1 MAAWILAQGL
11 SAERPL
17 VILSDNSVEHALF
30 ALAAQH
36 VGVPS
41 AAISPAYS
49 LMSKDFDKLRSMVS
63 LLEPGAIY
71 VSAMQPFAA
80 ALAAIQPLHSAT
92 IVSGNAADTGAISFR
107 TIAAT
112 LETPDVAKAFAA
124 VTPDTI
130 AKFLFT
136 SGSTGTPKAVI
147 NTQRMLTS
155 SQQAKAQTWSFLE
168 GSGDGL
174 VILDWLPWSHTFGAN
189 HNFNLV
195 LRNGGTLFVD
205 GGKPAPGLFATSL
218 ANLRSVMPTVYF
230 NVPRGFDMLIA
241 ALRSDDELR
250 RRFFSEVKFAFYA
263 GAALPQ
269 NLWDALE
276 ELSIKTVGRALPMVS
291 AWGSTETSP
300 LATDCHFQA
309 QRSGNIGVPIP
320 GTELKLVPSGDKLE
334 VRVRGPN
341 VTPGYWKAP
350 ELTAQAFDAE
360 GFYLIGDAVTFADPA
375 RPELGLFFDGRVA
388 EDFKL
393 NSGTWVS
400 VGTLRVA
407 GIAALAPLAQDI
419 VVTGH
424 GGDEVRFLVFPNIAA
439 CRAHAGLTDSA
450 DVKDVIGHDKVRHS
464 IAQGLAKLKAQ
475 SGNSSGHATR
485 ALLLAEP
492 ASVDGGEITDKGYI
506 NQRAVLTRRAQAVA
520 TLDDDGFRRM
530 DRLRRVRR
538 GTSDLARHA
547 GTSPAMT
554 KSKSFA
560 LTNLLP
566 KQLTCESFRAIAR
579 FTDRAVE
586 LPCRAGRKRML
597 ERSGPSGPNARAHQ
611 AGWNA
616 GARLAVVAVARSGA
630 ALAGHGAEILV
641 QPPQQVDQNLPL
653 VFLQAGQQ
661 PPLAFER
668 GHDHLVVDRAP
679 ARGQRDGVGAA
690 VVGCGA
696 DRDQAALLQH
706 RKIAADRPLVEADHV
721 ADPRGRNAGLD
732 RQQRHDPPFRDVDAE
747 IALIKHRRAV
757 RQLVGD
763 EGDERRNVAVEIEQR
778 AVIGGC
784 GLHWARPARFPA
796 KGNLAH
802 VSIIA
807 AELRPSNRDMGQG
820 FTRTN
825 FGRSR

>member
-1 MAAWILAQGL
+1 MMPAAATSRDQSVTLFATPAIVAERRDDGSIILKSTTALREGARCVGDWLEHWARQTPDRIFLGDRASVDAPWSTVTYQDALKQVRALAAWILAQGL
-11 SAERPL
+11 SVERPL
-17 VILSDNSVEHALF
+17 VILSDNSIEHALF

-63 LLEPGAIY
+63 LLQPGAIY
-71 VSAMQPFAA
+71 VSAMKPFAA
-80 ALAAIQPLHSAT
+80 ALAAIQPMHSAV
-92 IVSGNAADTGAISFR
+92 IVSGNAADADAISFR
-107 TIAAT
+107 AIAAT
-112 LETPDVAKAFAA
+112 PETPDVARAFAA

-168 GSGDGL
+168 DGGEDL

-195 LRNGGTLFVD
+195 LRNGGTLYVD

-241 ALRSDDELR
+241 ALRGDDELR
-250 RRFFSEVKFAFYA
+250 RRFFGEVKFAFYA

-350 ELTAQAFDAE
+350 ELTAQAFDE
-360 GFYLIGDAVTFADPA
+360 EDFYLIGDAVTFADPA

-439 CRAHAGLTDSA
+439 CRAHAALPDIA
-450 DVKDVIGHDKVRHS
+450 DVTDVIGHDRIRDA
-464 IAQGLAKLKAQ
+464 IAHGLAKLKAQ

-506 NQRAVLTRRAQAVA
+506 NQRAVLTRRPDAVA
-520 TLDDDGFRRM
+520 TLDDD
-530 DRLRRVRR
+530 
-538 GTSDLARHA
+538 TSAEWIGCAR
-547 GTSPAMT
+547 
-554 KSKSFA
+554 
-560 LTNLLP
+560 
-566 KQLTCESFRAIAR
+566 
-579 FTDRAVE
+579 
-586 LPCRAGRKRML
+586 
-597 ERSGPSGPNARAHQ
+597 
-611 AGWNA
+611 
-616 GARLAVVAVARSGA
+616 
-630 ALAGHGAEILV
+630 
-641 QPPQQVDQNLPL
+641 
-653 VFLQAGQQ
+653 
-661 PPLAFER
+661 
-668 GHDHLVVDRAP
+668 
-679 ARGQRDGVGAA
+679 
-690 VVGCGA
+690 
-696 DRDQAALLQH
+696 
-706 RKIAADRPLVEADHV
+706 
-721 ADPRGRNAGLD
+721 
-732 RQQRHDPPFRDVDAE
+732 
-747 IALIKHRRAV
+747 
-757 RQLVGD
+757 
-763 EGDERRNVAVEIEQR
+763 
-778 AVIGGC
+778 
-784 GLHWARPARFPA
+784 
-796 KGNLAH
+796 
-802 VSIIA
+802 
-807 AELRPSNRDMGQG
+807 
-820 FTRTN
+820 
-825 FGRSR
+825 

>member
-1 MAAWILAQGL
+1 MTSAAATSRDPSVALFATPSIVADRRADGSIVLKSTAPLRESARCVGDWLEQWARQAPDRIFLGDRASVEAPWTTVTYQDGLKQVRGAAAWILAAGL

-17 VILSDNSVEHALF
+17 VILSDNSVDHALF

-49 LMSKDFDKLRSMVS
+49 LMSRDFDKLRSMIS
-63 LLEPGAIY
+63 LLGPGAIY
-71 VSAMQPFAA
+71 VSGAKPFAA
-80 ALAAIQPLHSAT
+80 ALAAIAPLHSAVV
-92 IVSGNAADTGAISFR
+92 VSGDAGDSGAISFR
-107 TIAAT
+107 AVAAT
-112 LETPDVAKAFAA
+112 TETPEVAKAFAA

-155 SQQAKAQTWSFLE
+155 SQQAKAQTWTFLE
-168 GSGDGL
+168 EVGGL

-230 NVPRGFDMLIA
+230 NVPRGFDMLIS
-241 ALRSDDELR
+241 ALRGDDELR
-250 RRFFSEVKFAFYA
+250 RRFFGEVRFAFYA

-276 ELSIKTVGRALPMVS
+276 ELSIKTSGRALPMVS

-350 ELTAQAFDAE
+350 ELTAQAFDAA

-393 NSGTWVS
+393 NSGTWVN
-400 VGTLRVA
+400 VGNLRVA

-439 CRAHAGLTDSA
+439 CRAHAGLPDHA
-450 DVKDVIGHDKVRHS
+450 DVKDVIGHDTVRAG

-475 SGNSSGHATR
+475 GGNSSGHATR

-506 NQRAVLTRRAQAVA
+506 NQRAVLTRRAGAVA
-520 TLDDDGFRRM
+520 VLDDD
-530 DRLRRVRR
+530 
-538 GTSDLARHA
+538 A
-547 GTSPAMT
+547 
-554 KSKSFA
+554 
-560 LTNLLP
+560 
-566 KQLTCESFRAIAR
+566 
-579 FTDRAVE
+579 
-586 LPCRAGRKRML
+586 
-597 ERSGPSGPNARAHQ
+597 SGE
-611 AGWNA
+611 W
-616 GARLAVVAVARSGA
+616 
-630 ALAGHGAEILV
+630 I
-641 QPPQQVDQNLPL
+641 
-653 VFLQAGQQ
+653 
-661 PPLAFER
+661 
-668 GHDHLVVDRAP
+668 
-679 ARGQRDGVGAA
+679 
-690 VVGCGA
+690 GCA
-696 DRDQAALLQH
+696 Q
-706 RKIAADRPLVEADHV
+706 
-721 ADPRGRNAGLD
+721 
-732 RQQRHDPPFRDVDAE
+732 
-747 IALIKHRRAV
+747 
-757 RQLVGD
+757 
-763 EGDERRNVAVEIEQR
+763 
-778 AVIGGC
+778 
-784 GLHWARPARFPA
+784 
-796 KGNLAH
+796 
-802 VSIIA
+802 
-807 AELRPSNRDMGQG
+807 
-820 FTRTN
+820 
-825 FGRSR
+825 

>member
-1 MAAWILAQGL
+1 MTIAATSGDLFATPAIVADRRADGSILVKSTVPLQQSARCIGDWLEHWARQAPDRIFLADRASTDSPWTTVTYRDALQQVRSAATWILAQGL

-49 LMSKDFDKLRSMVS
+49 LMSKDFDKLKSMVE
-63 LLEPGAIY
+63 LLGPGAIY
-71 VSAMQPFAA
+71 VSAAKPFAA
-80 ALAAIQPLHSAT
+80 ALAAIKPLHSAT
-92 IVSGNAADTGAISFR
+92 IVSGSADDSEAISFR
-107 TIAAT
+107 AIAAT
-112 LETPDVAKAFAA
+112 PETPDVEKAFAA
-124 VTPDTI
+124 ITPDTI

-155 SQQAKAQTWSFLE
+155 SQQAKAQTWTFLE
-168 GSGDGL
+168 NIGGGL

-195 LRNGGTLFVD
+195 LRNGGTLYVD

-241 ALRSDDELR
+241 ALRGDEELR
-250 RRFFSEVKFAFYA
+250 RKFFSEVKFAFYA

-276 ELSIKTVGRALPMVS
+276 ELSVKTVGRAMPMVS

-309 QRSGNIGVPIP
+309 RRSGNIGVPIP

-424 GGDEVRFLVFPNIAA
+424 GSDEVRFLVFPNIAA
-439 CRAHAGLTDSA
+439 CRAHAGLPDSA
-450 DVKDVIGHDKVRHS
+450 DVKDVIGHDKVRTA
-464 IAQGLAKLKAQ
+464 IAQGLANLKAQ

-506 NQRAVLTRRAQAVA
+506 NQRAVLTQRASAVA
-520 TLDDDGFRRM
+520 TLDDDASAKWIGC
-530 DRLRRVRR
+530 
-538 GTSDLARHA
+538 A
-547 GTSPAMT
+547 G
-554 KSKSFA
+554 
-560 LTNLLP
+560 
-566 KQLTCESFRAIAR
+566 
-579 FTDRAVE
+579 
-586 LPCRAGRKRML
+586 
-597 ERSGPSGPNARAHQ
+597 
-611 AGWNA
+611 
-616 GARLAVVAVARSGA
+616 
-630 ALAGHGAEILV
+630 
-641 QPPQQVDQNLPL
+641 
-653 VFLQAGQQ
+653 
-661 PPLAFER
+661 
-668 GHDHLVVDRAP
+668 
-679 ARGQRDGVGAA
+679 
-690 VVGCGA
+690 
-696 DRDQAALLQH
+696 
-706 RKIAADRPLVEADHV
+706 
-721 ADPRGRNAGLD
+721 
-732 RQQRHDPPFRDVDAE
+732 
-747 IALIKHRRAV
+747 
-757 RQLVGD
+757 
-763 EGDERRNVAVEIEQR
+763 
-778 AVIGGC
+778 
-784 GLHWARPARFPA
+784 
-796 KGNLAH
+796 
-802 VSIIA
+802 
-807 AELRPSNRDMGQG
+807 
-820 FTRTN
+820 
-825 FGRSR
+825 

>member
-1 MAAWILAQGL
+1 MTSAAASRGDHPETLFAAPSIVADRRADGSILLRSTVPLGESARCVGDWLEHWARETPDRVFLGERAGADAPWTTVSYQDALRQVRSAAAWILSQGL
-11 SAERPL
+11 SAEHPL
-17 VILSDNSVEHALF
+17 VILSDNSVDHALF
-30 ALAAQH
+30 ALAAMH
-36 VGVPS
+36 VGVPA

-49 LMSKDFDKLRSMVS
+49 LMSKDFDKLKSMIG

-71 VSAMQPFAA
+71 VSATKPFAA
-80 ALAAIQPLHSAT
+80 ALAAIEPLHRAK
-92 IVSGNAADTGAISFR
+92 IVSGNAGDADAISFR
-107 TIAAT
+107 LVAT
-112 LETPDVAKAFAA
+112 TPETPAVAKAFAA

-155 SQQAKAQTWSFLE
+155 SQQAKAQTWSFLDTAGE
-168 GSGDGL
+168 DL

-195 LRNGGTLFVD
+195 LRNGGSLYVD

-218 ANLRSVMPTVYF
+218 ANLRSVTPTVYF

-241 ALRSDDELR
+241 ALRGDDELR
-250 RRFFSEVKFAFYA
+250 RKFFSEVKFAFYA

-291 AWGSTETSP
+291 AWGATETSP

-309 QRSGNIGVPIP
+309 KRSGNIGVPIP

-350 ELTAQAFDAE
+350 ELTAQAFDEE
-360 GFYLIGDAVTFADPA
+360 GFYLIGDAVKFADPD

-439 CRAHAGLTDSA
+439 CRAHAGLPDSA
-450 DVKDVIGHDKVRHS
+450 SADDVIGHEKVRSS
-464 IAQGLAKLKAQ
+464 IGQGLAKLKAQ

-506 NQRAVLTRRAQAVA
+506 NQRAVLTRRAEAVA
-520 TLDDDGFRRM
+520 ILDDGK
-530 DRLRRVRR
+530 
-538 GTSDLARHA
+538 SAAWIACA
-547 GTSPAMT
+547 G
-554 KSKSFA
+554 
-560 LTNLLP
+560 
-566 KQLTCESFRAIAR
+566 
-579 FTDRAVE
+579 
-586 LPCRAGRKRML
+586 
-597 ERSGPSGPNARAHQ
+597 
-611 AGWNA
+611 
-616 GARLAVVAVARSGA
+616 
-630 ALAGHGAEILV
+630 
-641 QPPQQVDQNLPL
+641 
-653 VFLQAGQQ
+653 
-661 PPLAFER
+661 
-668 GHDHLVVDRAP
+668 
-679 ARGQRDGVGAA
+679 
-690 VVGCGA
+690 
-696 DRDQAALLQH
+696 
-706 RKIAADRPLVEADHV
+706 
-721 ADPRGRNAGLD
+721 
-732 RQQRHDPPFRDVDAE
+732 
-747 IALIKHRRAV
+747 
-757 RQLVGD
+757 
-763 EGDERRNVAVEIEQR
+763 
-778 AVIGGC
+778 
-784 GLHWARPARFPA
+784 
-796 KGNLAH
+796 
-802 VSIIA
+802 
-807 AELRPSNRDMGQG
+807 
-820 FTRTN
+820 
-825 FGRSR
+825 

>member
-1 MAAWILAQGL
+1 MKPAAALGRDRSDALFATPAITADRRADGSILLKSTTPLRESARCIGDWLEHWARQAPDRIFLADRASADAPWSMVTYRDALKQVRSAAAWILAQGL

-49 LMSKDFDKLRSMVS
+49 LMSRDFDKLKSMVT
-63 LLEPGAIY
+63 LLQPGAIY
-71 VSAMQPFAA
+71 VSAMKPFAG
-80 ALAAIQPLHSAT
+80 ALAAVKPLHSAV
-92 IVSGNAADTGAISFR
+92 IVSGDAETVSFR
-107 TIAAT
+107 SIAAT
-112 LETPDVAKAFAA
+112 PETADVERAFAA
-124 VTPDTI
+124 ITPDTI

-155 SQQAKAQTWSFLE
+155 SQQAKAQTWTFLE
-168 GSGDGL
+168 GRGEDL

-195 LRNGGTLFVD
+195 LRNGGTLHVD

-241 ALRSDDELR
+241 ALRSDEALR
-250 RRFFSEVKFAFYA
+250 QKFFSEVKFAFYA

-276 ELSIKTVGRALPMVS
+276 ELSVKTVGRALPMVS

-309 QRSGNIGVPIP
+309 KRSGNIGVPIP

-350 ELTAQAFDAE
+350 ELTAQAFDSE

-400 VGTLRVA
+400 VGTLRVE

-439 CRAHAGLTDSA
+439 CRAHAGLPDGA
-450 DVKDVIGHDKVRHS
+450 DAKDVIVHDKVRS
-464 IAQGLAKLKAQ
+464 AIAAGLARLKTQ
-475 SGNSSGHATR
+475 SGHSSGHATR

-506 NQRAVLTRRAQAVA
+506 NQRAVLTRRSQAVA
-520 TLDDDGFRRM
+520 TLDDAASTEWIGC
-530 DRLRRVRR
+530 
-538 GTSDLARHA
+538 A
-547 GTSPAMT
+547 G
-554 KSKSFA
+554 
-560 LTNLLP
+560 
-566 KQLTCESFRAIAR
+566 
-579 FTDRAVE
+579 
-586 LPCRAGRKRML
+586 
-597 ERSGPSGPNARAHQ
+597 
-611 AGWNA
+611 
-616 GARLAVVAVARSGA
+616 
-630 ALAGHGAEILV
+630 
-641 QPPQQVDQNLPL
+641 
-653 VFLQAGQQ
+653 
-661 PPLAFER
+661 
-668 GHDHLVVDRAP
+668 
-679 ARGQRDGVGAA
+679 
-690 VVGCGA
+690 
-696 DRDQAALLQH
+696 
-706 RKIAADRPLVEADHV
+706 
-721 ADPRGRNAGLD
+721 
-732 RQQRHDPPFRDVDAE
+732 
-747 IALIKHRRAV
+747 
-757 RQLVGD
+757 
-763 EGDERRNVAVEIEQR
+763 
-778 AVIGGC
+778 
-784 GLHWARPARFPA
+784 
-796 KGNLAH
+796 
-802 VSIIA
+802 
-807 AELRPSNRDMGQG
+807 
-820 FTRTN
+820 
-825 FGRSR
+825 